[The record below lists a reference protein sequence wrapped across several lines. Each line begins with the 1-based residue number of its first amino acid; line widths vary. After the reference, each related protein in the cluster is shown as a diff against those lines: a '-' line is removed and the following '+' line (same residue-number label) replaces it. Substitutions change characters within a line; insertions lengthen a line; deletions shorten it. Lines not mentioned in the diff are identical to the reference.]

1 MGWFA
6 KIKKT
11 EQETAMDYETAPD
24 KDNPYS
30 RGIEDEGE
38 LVTIVHARNIKPFD
52 DIEDEKEI
60 EENGDTND

>member
-6 KIKKT
+6 KVKT
-11 EQETAMDYETAPD
+11 TDKNLMEKDTAPD

-38 LVTIVHARNIKPFD
+38 LVTIVHTRNIESLE
-52 DIEDEKEI
+52 EDE
-60 EENGDTND
+60 EEEKDDSTSN